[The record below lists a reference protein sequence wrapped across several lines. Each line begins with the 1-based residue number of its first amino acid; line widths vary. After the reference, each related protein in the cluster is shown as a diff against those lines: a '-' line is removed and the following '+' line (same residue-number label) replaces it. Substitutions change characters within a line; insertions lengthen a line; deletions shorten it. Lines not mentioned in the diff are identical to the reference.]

1 MIKINENLYI
11 DADDNQYMLRKFI
24 GKDKDGEDIY
34 KTITYHRT
42 LKEVFGAVIRQR
54 QYKLVADN
62 ELTLQE
68 ALKDFKQIEEE
79 TEKMLKEYIKEG
91 DS

>member
-42 LKEVFGAVIRQR
+42 LKEVFVAVIRQR
-54 QYKLVADN
+54 QYKLVAEN
-62 ELTLQE
+62 KLTLQK
-68 ALKDFKQIEEE
+68 ALKGFKQIEEE
-79 TEKMLKEYIKEG
+79 TEQMLKKYIKEG

>member
-24 GKDKDGEDIY
+24 GKDKDGENIY

-42 LKEVFGAVIRQR
+42 LNEVFVAVIRQR
-54 QYKLVADN
+54 QYKLVAEN
-62 ELTLQE
+62 KLTLQE
-68 ALKDFKQIEEE
+68 ALKGFKQIEEE
-79 TEKMLKEYIKEG
+79 TEQMLKKYIKEG
-91 DS
+91 

>member
-42 LKEVFGAVIRQR
+42 LKEVFLAVIRQR
-54 QYKLVADN
+54 QYKLVGTSI
-62 ELTLQE
+62 LSTT
-68 ALKDFKQIEEE
+68 IEN
-79 TEKMLKEYIKEG
+79 LVFNL
-91 DS
+91 SSNLLHPR